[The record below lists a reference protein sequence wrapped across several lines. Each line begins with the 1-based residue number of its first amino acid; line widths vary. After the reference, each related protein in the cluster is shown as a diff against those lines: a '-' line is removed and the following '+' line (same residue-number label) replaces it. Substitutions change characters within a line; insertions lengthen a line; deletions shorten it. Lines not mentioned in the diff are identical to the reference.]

1 MPDFNIDFEGSPAQ
15 VQEPN
20 ADNNPANQDDKDHL
34 NGTDV
39 DDVTGQDGNNTT
51 TPQEPNDNQ
60 GEGGEE
66 GSDDNNSSTGGLESG
81 DEIEFDGAIY
91 TVNDNGDLIDADGN
105 VFKQASEVDAWLKE
119 NNAEPEIDENEFS
132 LKAIQDHIGI
142 DVTDNNGNVIEFP
155 ETAEGVKQ
163 YVDSVISLKASEI
176 QQGAINKL
184 FAESPL
190 LKQFVDYVQLTG
202 SPQGFGDIPD
212 RSGIQIDKDNV
223 MQQEAIIRMA
233 AQEFGNASLN
243 DTYIKYLKDSGALYD
258 EAKNQ
263 LQALV
268 GKDQAYKE
276 QLAAQAEAARQQEQ
290 EELNQYWQG
299 VASAIENRVIGG
311 YKLPETFVKEI
322 NGQQITFTPDDFYRY
337 VAEAREV
344 DEEGTRMTGY
354 QRDLNRL
361 SNEEALNK
369 ELLDAWLMFTGGS
382 YKDLVDM
389 AIKEDK
395 VRRLVIKSKQQRAA
409 RTIKINKPKQGKV
422 NHDDIILS

>member
-1 MPDFNIDFEGSPAQ
+1 MPEVNIDFEGSA
-15 VQEPN
+15 VQEPAVN
-20 ADNNPANQDDKDHL
+20 VDNNPANQDDKDHL
-34 NGTDV
+34 NGNDV
-39 DDVTGQDGNNTT
+39 DDVTGKDGNNT
-51 TPQEPNDNQ
+51 QEPDNTNDDNGTGDDNQ
-60 GEGGEE
+60 
-66 GSDDNNSSTGGLESG
+66 DDNNSSTGDLQSG
-81 DEIEFDGAIY
+81 DEVEFDGVVY

-105 VFKQASEVDAWLKE
+105 VFKQASEVEAWLKE
-119 NNAEPEIDENEFS
+119 NEANSDYDSDELS
-132 LKAIQDHIGI
+132 LPAIQDAIGI
-142 DVTDNNGNVIEFP
+142 SVTDNNGNEIEFP
-155 ETAEGVKQ
+155 NTAEGVKQ
-163 YVDSVISLKASEI
+163 YVDSVISLKSGEI

-184 FAESPL
+184 FAEAPL
-190 LKQFVDYVQLTG
+190 LKEFVDYVQLTG

-212 RSGIQIDKDNV
+212 RSGIQLDKDNE
-223 MQQEAIIRMA
+223 MQLEAVIRMA
-233 AQEFGNASLN
+233 AKEFGNASLN

-268 GKDQAYKE
+268 GKDKAYKE

-299 VASAIENRVIGG
+299 VADAIGKRVIGG

-344 DEEGTRMTGY
+344 DDEGTRMTGY

-361 SNEEALNK
+361 SNEEALEK

-382 YKDLVDM
+382 YKDLIDM
-389 AIKEDK
+389 AVKEDK
-395 VRRLVIKSKQQRAA
+395 VRRLVIKSKQQRAS

-422 NHDDIILS
+422 NPNDIILS

>member
-1 MPDFNIDFEGSPAQ
+1 MPEFNIDFEGSA
-15 VQEPN
+15 VQEPAGN
-20 ADNNPANQDDKDHL
+20 ADVNPANQDDKDHL
-34 NGTDV
+34 NGPDV

-51 TPQEPNDNQ
+51 EPDNTDNNTV
-60 GEGGEE
+60 EGGNE
-66 GSDDNNSSTGGLESG
+66 GTDDNSSTGGLESG
-81 DEIEFDGAIY
+81 TEVEYDGVVY
-91 TVNDNGDLIDADGN
+91 VVNDNGDLVDENGN
-105 VFKQASEVDAWLKE
+105 IFKQASEVDAWLKE
-119 NNAEPEIDENEFS
+119 NDANNEDSDEPLSLNAIRD
-132 LKAIQDHIGI
+132 AIGI
-142 DVTDNNGNVIEFP
+142 DITDDQGNVIEF
-155 ETAEGVKQ
+155 TDDAEGVKQ
-163 YVDSVISLKASEI
+163 YVDSVISLKSSEI
-176 QQGAINKL
+176 QQGAVNKL
-184 FAESPL
+184 FADYPL
-190 LKQFVDYVQLTG
+190 LKEFVDYVQLTG

-212 RSGIQIDKDNV
+212 RSGIQLDKNNE
-223 MQQEAIIRMA
+223 MQLEAVIRMA
-233 AQEFGNASLN
+233 AKEFGNASLN

-268 GKDQAYKE
+268 GKDQAYK
-276 QLAAQAEAARQQEQ
+276 QQIAAQAEAARQQEQ

-299 VASAIENRVIGG
+299 VASAIEKRVIGG

-337 VAEAREV
+337 VAEAREI

-361 SNEEALNK
+361 SNEDALNK

-409 RTIKINKPKQGKV
+409 RTIKVNKPKQGKV
-422 NHDDIILS
+422 NPDDIILS

>member
-1 MPDFNIDFEGSPAQ
+1 MPEFNIDFEGSA
-15 VQEPN
+15 VQEPAGN
-20 ADNNPANQDDKDHL
+20 ADVNPANQDDKDHL
-34 NGTDV
+34 NGPDV

-51 TPQEPNDNQ
+51 EPDNTDNNTV
-60 GEGGEE
+60 EGGNEE
-66 GSDDNNSSTGGLESG
+66 TDDNSSTGGLESG
-81 DEIEFDGAIY
+81 TEVEYDGVVY
-91 TVNDNGDLIDADGN
+91 VVNDNGDLVDENGN

-119 NNAEPEIDENEFS
+119 NDANNEDSDEPLSLNAIRD
-132 LKAIQDHIGI
+132 AIGI
-142 DVTDNNGNVIEFP
+142 DITDDQGNVIEF
-155 ETAEGVKQ
+155 TDDAEGVKQ
-163 YVDSVISLKASEI
+163 YVDSVISLKSSEI
-176 QQGAINKL
+176 QQGAVNKL
-184 FAESPL
+184 FADYPL
-190 LKQFVDYVQLTG
+190 LKEFVDYVQLTG

-212 RSGIQIDKDNV
+212 RSGIQLDKNNE
-223 MQQEAIIRMA
+223 MQLEAVIRMA
-233 AQEFGNASLN
+233 AKEFGNASLN

-268 GKDQAYKE
+268 GKDQAYK
-276 QLAAQAEAARQQEQ
+276 QQIAAQAEAARQQEQ

-299 VASAIENRVIGG
+299 VASAIEKRVIGG

-337 VAEAREV
+337 VAEAREI

-361 SNEEALNK
+361 SNEDALNK

-409 RTIKINKPKQGKV
+409 RTIKVNKPKQGKV
-422 NHDDIILS
+422 NPDDIILS

>member
-1 MPDFNIDFEGSPAQ
+1 MPEFNIDFEGSA
-15 VQEPN
+15 VQEPAGN
-20 ADNNPANQDDKDHL
+20 ADVNPANQDDKDHL
-34 NGTDV
+34 NGPDV

-51 TPQEPNDNQ
+51 EPDNTDNNTV
-60 GEGGEE
+60 EGGNEE
-66 GSDDNNSSTGGLESG
+66 TDDNSSTGGLESG
-81 DEIEFDGAIY
+81 TEVEYDGVVY
-91 TVNDNGDLIDADGN
+91 VVNDNGDLVDENGN

-119 NNAEPEIDENEFS
+119 NDANNEDSDEPLSLNAIRD
-132 LKAIQDHIGI
+132 AIGI
-142 DVTDNNGNVIEFP
+142 DITDDQGNVIEF
-155 ETAEGVKQ
+155 TDDAEGVKQ
-163 YVDSVISLKASEI
+163 YVDSVISLKSSEI
-176 QQGAINKL
+176 QQGAVNKL
-184 FAESPL
+184 FADYPL
-190 LKQFVDYVQLTG
+190 LKEFVDYVQLTG

-212 RSGIQIDKDNV
+212 RSGIQLDKNNE
-223 MQQEAIIRMA
+223 MQLEAVIRMA
-233 AQEFGNASLN
+233 AKEFGNASLN

-258 EAKNQ
+258 EVKNQ

-268 GKDQAYKE
+268 GKDQAYK
-276 QLAAQAEAARQQEQ
+276 QQIAAQAEAARQQEQ

-299 VASAIENRVIGG
+299 VASAIEKRVIGG

-337 VAEAREV
+337 VAEAREI

-361 SNEEALNK
+361 SNEDALNK

-409 RTIKINKPKQGKV
+409 RTIKVNKPKQGKV
-422 NHDDIILS
+422 NPDDIILS

>member
-1 MPDFNIDFEGSPAQ
+1 MPEFNIDFEGSA
-15 VQEPN
+15 VQEPAGN
-20 ADNNPANQDDKDHL
+20 ADVNPANQDDKDHL
-34 NGTDV
+34 NGPDV

-51 TPQEPNDNQ
+51 EPDNTDNNTV
-60 GEGGEE
+60 EGGNEE
-66 GSDDNNSSTGGLESG
+66 TDDNSSTGGLESG
-81 DEIEFDGAIY
+81 TEVEYDGVVY
-91 TVNDNGDLIDADGN
+91 VVNDNGDLVDENGN

-119 NNAEPEIDENEFS
+119 NDANNEDSDEPLSLNAIRD
-132 LKAIQDHIGI
+132 AIGI
-142 DVTDNNGNVIEFP
+142 DITDDQGNIIEF
-155 ETAEGVKQ
+155 TDDAEGVKQ
-163 YVDSVISLKASEI
+163 YVDSVISLKSSEI
-176 QQGAINKL
+176 QQGAVNKL
-184 FAESPL
+184 FADYPL
-190 LKQFVDYVQLTG
+190 LKEFVDYVQLTG

-212 RSGIQIDKDNV
+212 RSGIQLDKNNE
-223 MQQEAIIRMA
+223 MQLEAVIRMA
-233 AQEFGNASLN
+233 AKEFGNASLN

-268 GKDQAYKE
+268 GKDQAYK
-276 QLAAQAEAARQQEQ
+276 QQIAAQAEAARQQEQ

-299 VASAIENRVIGG
+299 VASAIEKRVIGG

-337 VAEAREV
+337 VAEAREI

-361 SNEEALNK
+361 SNEDALNK

-409 RTIKINKPKQGKV
+409 RTIKVNKPKQGKV
-422 NHDDIILS
+422 NPDDIILS